1 MSRHGSKWEKLSVPT
16 FSSELGHLTA
26 CETILPFSAVRTF
39 WIYGVPA
46 NGIRG
51 GHRHKSTRQALIAIN
66 GHVSVFLEDENNSTT
81 IDLANPSECLIV
93 EPEDWHTMEFGESAI
108 LLVMASTMYD
118 ANDYIYERY

>member
-1 MSRHGSKWEKLSVPT
+1 M
-16 FSSELGHLTA
+16 
-26 CETILPFSAVRTF
+26 
-39 WIYGVPA
+39 
-46 NGIRG
+46 
-51 GHRHKSTRQALIAIN
+51 IAIN